1 VIKIIYHQVPMKINQ
16 LQVFVTVAEEKSL
29 RAAARCLNLT
39 QPAVTRSVQELES
52 DLGVVLMT
60 RNVQGV
66 ELTEYGIAL
75 QIRAQQILEDVRR
88 AREELDQIKNNMR
101 GKVTVSTTSTIAFS
115 LLPKALEHFQR
126 TAPDAE
132 ITFMEVR
139 FPQAVQHLR
148 DGSLDFVVSHV
159 LPDMLGDELISMPL
173 FSTDFVVMARAGHP
187 LANARQLTELTDAQ
201 WLNTVPSG
209 GFQHSVMEAMF
220 EHAGLAL
227 PRRII
232 QCSSFAIALG
242 LVTGTDSLVLFSR
255 LLADSIACFGL
266 QQIPLEQAPPAL
278 EMSIIMRKGTLLTP
292 VAQRFV
298 ECLQAAV
305 KRG

>member
-1 VIKIIYHQVPMKINQ
+1 MKINQ

-60 RNVQGV
+60 RNVQGI

-75 QIRAQQILEDVRR
+75 QTRAQQILEDLRR
-88 AREELDQIKNNMR
+88 AREELDQIKNNLR
-101 GKVTVSTTSTIAFS
+101 GKVRVSATSTIALS
-115 LLPKALEHFQR
+115 LLPKALEQFQKS
-126 TAPDAE
+126 APDAE
-132 ITFMEVR
+132 MTFMEVK
-139 FPQAVQHLR
+139 FPLAAQHLR
-148 DGSLDFVVSHV
+148 DGSLDFAVSHV
-159 LPDMLGDELISMPL
+159 LPDMLGDDLISMPL

-187 LANARQLTELTDAQ
+187 LAKARHLAELADAQ
-201 WLNTVPSG
+201 WLSTVPSG

-220 EHAGLAL
+220 EHAALAL

-232 QCSSFAIALG
+232 HCSSFAIALG
-242 LVTGTDSLVLFSR
+242 LVTGTDSLVLFTR
-255 LLADSIACFGL
+255 QLAESIAGLGL
-266 QQIPLEQAPPAL
+266 QQIPLEQAQPAL
-278 EMSIIMRKGTLLTP
+278 EMSIIMRKGVLLTP

-298 ECLQAAV
+298 ECLQAVV
-305 KRG
+305 KQ

>member
-1 VIKIIYHQVPMKINQ
+1 MKINQ

-60 RNVQGV
+60 RNVQGI
-66 ELTEYGIAL
+66 ELTEFGLAL
-75 QIRAQQILEDVRR
+75 QTRAHQILEDVRR
-88 AREELDQIKNNMR
+88 AREELDQIKNDLR
-101 GKVTVSTTSTIAFS
+101 GKVRVSATSTIALS
-115 LLPKALEHFQR
+115 LLPKALEQFQKS
-126 TAPDAE
+126 APDAE
-132 ITFMEVR
+132 LTFMEVK
-139 FPQAVQHLR
+139 FPLAVQHLR

-159 LPDMLGDELISMPL
+159 LPDMLGDDLTSMPL

-187 LANARQLTELTDAQ
+187 QAKARQLTELADAQ
-201 WLNTVPSG
+201 WLSTVPSG
-209 GFQHSVMEAMF
+209 GFQHSVMETMF

-232 QCSSFAIALG
+232 HCSSFAIALG

-255 LLADSIACFGL
+255 VLADSIVGLGL
-266 QQIPLEQAPPAL
+266 QQISLEQVQPAL

-298 ECLQAAV
+298 ECLQAAAKQV
-305 KRG
+305 

>member
-1 VIKIIYHQVPMKINQ
+1 MKINQ

-60 RNVQGV
+60 RNVQGI

-75 QIRAQQILEDVRR
+75 QTRAQQILEDLRR
-88 AREELDQIKNNMR
+88 AREELDQIKNNLR
-101 GKVTVSTTSTIAFS
+101 GKVRVSATSTIALS
-115 LLPKALEHFQR
+115 LLPKALEQFQK

-132 ITFMEVR
+132 MTFMEVK
-139 FPQAVQHLR
+139 FPQAAQHLR

-159 LPDMLGDELISMPL
+159 LPDMLGDDLISMPL
-173 FSTDFVVMARAGHP
+173 FSTEFVVMARAGHP
-187 LANARQLTELTDAQ
+187 LAKARHLAELTDAQ
-201 WLNTVPSG
+201 WLSTVPSG

-227 PRRII
+227 PQRII

-242 LVTGTDSLVLFSR
+242 LVTGTDSLVLFTR
-255 LLADSIACFGL
+255 LLADNIASLGL
-266 QQIPLEQAPPAL
+266 QQIPLEQAQPAL

>member
-1 VIKIIYHQVPMKINQ
+1 MKINQ

-60 RNVQGV
+60 RNVQGI
-66 ELTEYGIAL
+66 ELTEFGIAL

-88 AREELDQIKNNMR
+88 AREELDQIKNDLR
-101 GKVTVSTTSTIAFS
+101 GKVRVSATSTIALS
-115 LLPKALEHFQR
+115 LLPKALEQFQK

-132 ITFMEVR
+132 MTFMEVK
-139 FPQAVQHLR
+139 FPLAVQQLR
-148 DGSLDFVVSHV
+148 DGSLDFAVSHV
-159 LPDMLGDELISMPL
+159 LPDMLGDDLISMPL
-173 FSTDFVVMARAGHP
+173 FSTDFVVMVRAGHP
-187 LANARQLTELTDAQ
+187 LAKARHLAELVDAQ
-201 WLNTVPSG
+201 WLSTVPSG
-209 GFQHSVMEAMF
+209 GFQHSVMEGMF
-220 EHAGLAL
+220 ERAGLAL
-227 PRRII
+227 PRRVIH
-232 QCSSFAIALG
+232 CSSFAIALG
-242 LVTGTDSLVLFSR
+242 LVTGTDALVSFTR
-255 LLADSIACFGL
+255 LLADSIAGLGL
-266 QQIPLEQAPPAL
+266 QQIPLEQAQPAV

-305 KRG
+305 KAS

>member
-1 VIKIIYHQVPMKINQ
+1 MKINQ

-60 RNVQGV
+60 RNVQGI
-66 ELTEYGIAL
+66 ELTEFGIAL
-75 QIRAQQILEDVRR
+75 QTRAHQILEDVRR
-88 AREELDQIKNNMR
+88 AREELAQIKNDLR
-101 GKVTVSTTSTIAFS
+101 GKVRVSTTSTIALS
-115 LLPKALEHFQR
+115 LLPKALEQFQN

-132 ITFMEVR
+132 LTFLEVK

-159 LPDMLGDELISMPL
+159 LPDMLGEDLISMPL

-187 LANARQLTELTDAQ
+187 LAEARQLTELADAQ
-201 WLNTVPSG
+201 WLSTVPSG

-220 EHAGLAL
+220 EHAGLPL

-255 LLADSIACFGL
+255 LLAGSIAGLGL
-266 QQIPLEQAPPAL
+266 QQIPLEQTQPAL
-278 EMSIIMRKGTLLTP
+278 EMSIIKRKGTLLTP

-298 ECLQAAV
+298 ECLRAAV
-305 KRG
+305 KNS

>member
-1 VIKIIYHQVPMKINQ
+1 MKINQ

-60 RNVQGV
+60 RNVQGI

-75 QIRAQQILEDVRR
+75 QTRAHQILEDLRR

-101 GKVTVSTTSTIAFS
+101 GNVRVSATSTIALS
-115 LLPKALEHFQR
+115 LLPKALEQFQK

-132 ITFMEVR
+132 MTFMEVK
-139 FPQAVQHLR
+139 FPQAAQHLR

-159 LPDMLGDELISMPL
+159 LPDMLGDDLISMPL

-187 LANARQLTELTDAQ
+187 LATARHLAELADAQ
-201 WLNTVPSG
+201 WLSTVPSG

-242 LVTGTDSLVLFSR
+242 LVTGTDSLVLFTR
-255 LLADSIACFGL
+255 LLADSIASLGL
-266 QQIPLEQAPPAL
+266 RQIPLEQAQPAL

>member
-1 VIKIIYHQVPMKINQ
+1 MKINQ

-52 DLGVVLMT
+52 DLGVTLMT
-60 RNVQGV
+60 RNVQGI
-66 ELTEYGIAL
+66 ELTEFGIAL
-75 QIRAQQILEDVRR
+75 QTRAHQILEDVRR
-88 AREELDQIKNNMR
+88 AREELGQIKNDMR
-101 GKVTVSTTSTIAFS
+101 GKVTVSTTSTIAMS
-115 LLPKALEHFQR
+115 LLPKALEQFQK

-132 ITFMEVR
+132 LTFLEVK

-159 LPDMLGDELISMPL
+159 LPDMLGDDLISMPL

-187 LANARQLTELTDAQ
+187 LAKARRLAELADAQ
-201 WLNTVPSG
+201 WLSTVPSG

-220 EHAGLAL
+220 EHAGLPL

-255 LLADSIACFGL
+255 LLADSIASFGL
-266 QQIPLEQAPPAL
+266 QQIPLEYTQPPL
-278 EMSIIMRKGTLLTP
+278 EMSIIMRRGILLTP

-298 ECLQAAV
+298 ECLRAV
-305 KRG
+305 ARDSV